1 MASETPTRTRAHAL
15 ARRATRVRRAQAVA
29 AAMVLALAAA
39 DAVRAQESPRELVL
53 CAIAAL
59 CALGLAAMALRQLAV
74 APPATEDGGGFGPSP
89 RQGAAHLALLE
100 SQLDQAPV
108 ALWWLT
114 QGQVAPLNNA
124 ARRLVAP
131 GGAANADDLLAQL
144 KDSAAAPQRQ
154 VLTLASER
162 GPERFLLASRTLL
175 VDGAESRLL
184 VQMPIESELEAET
197 LKAWRQLV
205 HVLTHEIMN
214 SLTPIASLSRTAH
227 ELLDER
233 RARGASDAARRQAP
247 DAAVDDDLA
256 VALEAIARRA
266 EALASFVADY
276 RRVSDWPEPQLAAVE
291 LAPLFARLE
300 RLVAA
305 DWRLRGGAARFD
317 VQPATLTLMADA
329 GQLEQALLN
338 LLHNAAQATAATS
351 DPQVSVTARL
361 VRGGRLAIAV
371 RDNGPGVPHGI
382 EQDIFMPFFTTREHG
397 TGIGLAVV
405 RNLVQGMGGSLRH
418 VKPASGGASFVLS
431 F

>member
-1 MASETPTRTRAHAL
+1 RKQSESIL
-15 ARRATRVRRAQAVA
+15 Q
-29 AAMVLALAAA
+29 LI
-39 DAVRAQESPRELVL
+39 
-53 CAIAAL
+53 IAAL
-59 CALGLAAMALRQLAV
+59 CALAFGAAALHGLVV
-74 APPATEDGGGFGPSP
+74 APAVDNTDEFGPPP
-89 RQGAAHLALLE
+89 RVDSARLALVE
-100 SQLDQAPV
+100 AQLDQAPV

-114 QGQVAPLNNA
+114 AGQVAPLNNA

-131 GGAANADDLLAQL
+131 GGAADAAQLLAQL
-144 KDSAAAPQRQ
+144 GEAGAAPQRRL
-154 VLTLASER
+154 LTLDSER
-162 GPERFLLASRTLL
+162 GRERFLVAGRTLL
-175 VDGAESRLL
+175 VEGAESRLL
-184 VQMPIESELEAET
+184 AQMPVESELEAET

-233 RARGASDAARRQAP
+233 RARAATDDPRVRAL
-247 DAAVDDDLA
+247 DTAVDDDLA
-256 VALEAIARRA
+256 VALKAIARRA
-266 EALASFVADY
+266 EALATFVADY
-276 RRVSDWPEPQLAAVE
+276 RRVSDWPEPRLAAVE

-300 RLVAA
+300 RLVGA
-305 DWRLRGGAARFD
+305 DWQLRGGLARFD

-338 LLHNAAQATAATS
+338 LLHNAAQATAAT
-351 DPQVSVTARL
+351 PEPEVLVTARL
-361 VRGGRLAIAV
+361 IRGGRLAIAV

-397 TGIGLAVV
+397 SGIGLAVV

>member
-1 MASETPTRTRAHAL
+1 MASDSPARARGLAL
-15 ARRATRVRRAQAVA
+15 AQRATRVRRAQAAAAAGVLAVA
-29 AAMVLALAAA
+29 AGAG
-39 DAVRAQESPRELVL
+39 VRTLESPRELAL
-53 CAIAAL
+53 CVIAAL
-59 CALGLAAMALRQLAV
+59 CAAAWMAVALRRLAV
-74 APPATEDGGGFGPSP
+74 AAPAAEDDAGFGPQP
-89 RQGAAHLALLE
+89 RLGAAHFALLE

-108 ALWWLT
+108 ALWWLA

-131 GGAANADDLLAQL
+131 GGAADAARLLAQL
-144 KDSAAAPQRQ
+144 QDGAGAAQRQ
-154 VLTLASER
+154 VLTLDSER

-184 VQMPIESELEAET
+184 AQMPIESELEAET

-233 RARGASDAARRQAP
+233 RGRGDT
-247 DAAVDDDLA
+247 VDDDLA

-266 EALASFVADY
+266 EALATFVADY

-305 DWRLRGGAARFD
+305 DWHLRGGTARFE

-338 LLHNAAQATAATS
+338 LLHNAAQATAGTP
-351 DPQVSVTARL
+351 DPSVTVSARL

-371 RDNGPGVPHGI
+371 RDNGPGVPHGM
-382 EQDIFMPFFTTREHG
+382 ENDIFMPFFTTREHG
-397 TGIGLAVV
+397 SGIGLAVV